1 MAVRQFGRIALG
13 FTWNR
18 LNTELVDLAARG
30 RREYHAVFQL
40 RKEGVPEWI
49 ILKHIEDS
57 RNADLSA
64 DRFILRQRLVAEDP
78 FVFVFEQVRNMIF
91 VFLFSDTALAAV
103 SADVLTAAGEF
114 VDGQTAAVRTAFAV
128 CHRGRVFQL
137 IDLFDGEHRSL
148 LICRIALSCDQ
159 RRTER
164 THNAGDV
171 RADGFAVGDPL
182 KASENSVVVERT
194 ALYDD
199 VASKL
204 GGIRNFNYLI

>member
-40 RKEGVPEWI
+40 RKEGVPERI

-114 VDGQTAAVRTAFAV
+114 VDGQTAAVRTSLTV
-128 CHRGRVFQL
+128 CHRGRIFQL
-137 IDLFDGEHRSL
+137 VDLFNGEHRGL
-148 LICRIALSCDQ
+148 LIGGVALSCDQ
-159 RRTER
+159 CRTER
-164 THNAGDV
+164 THDAGDV

-194 ALYDD
+194 ALYND
-199 VASKL
+199 VASQL
-204 GGIRNFNYLI
+204 GGI